1 MASNFTKI
9 TSSIFSLTSVYIC
22 VSSLHV
28 NLFIK
33 IQELLFKAFSYL
45 ARLQS
50 GKVVLIN
57 NFLPF
62 SDVSWFASLFRWL
75 TEGKYYEDLPEDEN
89 GVSLFTLTVIKDRTA
104 IQCEAKNN
112 HNIDSKTAYIT
123 AAKGNKFS
131 HFPNLWF

>member
-9 TSSIFSLTSVYIC
+9 TSSIFSLTSMYIC

-28 NLFIK
+28 HLFIK
-33 IQELLFKAFSYL
+33 IKELLFKAFSYL

-62 SDVSWFASLFRWL
+62 SDVS
-75 TEGKYYEDLPEDEN
+75 
-89 GVSLFTLTVIKDRTA
+89 
-104 IQCEAKNN
+104 
-112 HNIDSKTAYIT
+112 
-123 AAKGNKFS
+123 
-131 HFPNLWF
+131 